1 MKARLAYDNEGERMF
16 VLVFAPDD
24 EVLTELKRFAL
35 ENNLT
40 GSQFTAI
47 GAFREVILGWYDPAT
62 RKYESIPVREQVEV
76 LSLTGDVVIGER
88 GPSVHAHVVVGRRD
102 GSAMGGHLLEGHVRP
117 TIEMVLTQL
126 PVNLQKKFDPKS
138 GLALIEP

>member
-16 VLVFAPDD
+16 VLVFAADD

-47 GAFREVILGWYDPAT
+47 GAFREVTLGWYDPDA
-62 RKYESIPVREQVEV
+62 RKYEPIPVHEQVEV
-76 LSLTGDVVIGER
+76 LALTGDVVIGKN